1 MSAYFKTTSTVKAA
15 TLAGKDSALVS
26 SVQYLK
32 FDRTDLTDDIRVT
45 STNDYQFTLDY
56 TAGAS
61 FILIGSTSIAQS
73 SSTDAEIIFQWYD
86 ETNAAYI
93 GKKGSLMS
101 SPGSS
106 SKDQEDKNPAYRTAA
121 IALIDSGAFSG
132 ANITVSLRVVSTSGT
147 VNYSFEPTGFEN
159 HSGFPCLQIYQSR

>member
-1 MSAYFKTTSTVKAA
+1 MSAYFKNTSTVKAV
-15 TLAGKDSALVS
+15 TLAGKDAAEVS
-26 SVQYLK
+26 GVRYLK

-56 TAGAS
+56 TANAS
-61 FILIGSTSIAQS
+61 FVLIGSTSIVNAS
-73 SSTDAEIIFQWYD
+73 SSDAEIVFQWYD
-86 ETNAAYI
+86 ETNSSYI

-106 SKDQEDKNPAYRTAA
+106 SKDQEHKNPAYRTAA
-121 IALIDSGAFSG
+121 VALIDSGAFSG
-132 ANITVSLRVVSTSGT
+132 ADIVVSLRVVSTSGT